1 VCTYAAHDSTLTAV
15 NAVLGR
21 IGAWPPYAA
30 HVEFELWRDD
40 SDDAY
45 YVQIVADGSVY
56 RPWGATVDMLPLQ
69 WFQDQL
75 RDVVISEQVRVCARV
90 VWWCV
95 DRPQLSDVAKG
106 LWKSVHFS
114 SCSYGRLNTQS
125 VVKTLNLR

>member
-90 VWWCV
+90 VWCGA
-95 DRPQLSDVAKG
+95 LIA
-106 LWKSVHFS
+106 
-114 SCSYGRLNTQS
+114 LNCQMWRRDCGSPFTS
-125 VVKTLNLR
+125 RAAVMGD